1 MQAAVKN
8 SAGSQ
13 VKDGEAPLPVKFP
26 VVGLQCP
33 EALAEHEWTV
43 GRFHC
48 TKKLGAGMASKVY
61 TATCKRTGM
70 EVALKCYVKRM
81 LRPRIREQVFGEIT
95 IHSRLV
101 HPNVVGFYA
110 AFEDA
115 DNYWLVLELASKGDL
130 YQEMVNIPMDEAVIA
145 RYVLLPLVSAIAYLH
160 NNIIMHRDLKP
171 ENVVMTGDTVKL
183 ADFGFAVNQR
193 HKRALSRVG
202 TTDFMAPE
210 MIMIGNG
217 HYKVFRDQMP
227 REIRRP
233 YDHSVDVW
241 AIGVMAYELVT
252 RNAPFSGK
260 TEELL
265 IEAIQKGTYQIP
277 SSLSR
282 PFRDFLQA
290 CLSTSP
296 EARSPAMDLLHHPYL
311 TSHASD
317 RTLRR
322 FRELAEA
329 KADIEPGTPSTP
341 NTSQRTLQVGET
353 ESLKYIQGG
362 SWRLSVPGN
371 RSSEAGNR
379 SSEAGNRSS
388 EAGTA
393 AVAVAVAP
401 SKAHTADDMSR
412 AAAVPLTPTM
422 TSVDSS
428 SSLQSADMR
437 TGRMRGG
444 TVNPSESGSGAVTPV
459 GVPGG
464 GPSAGPK
471 REFRRFLSEVGMRV
485 RSDKVEAGARATA
498 EGGLARKLL
507 NKFGRK
513 NEVGLGA
520 CGSRAPPRLKG
531 AIVES

>member
-33 EALAEHEWTV
+33 EVRRFPAAALRGAGGPRWPPRGITRVRLGRRAIGASQALAEHEWTV

-115 DNYWLVLELASKGDL
+115 DNYWLVLELASKVRGFSGDPRGATGKGPAHVIGKCRAMCLVPAFQSRARDSRPPALSQGDL

-202 TTDFMAPE
+202 TTGDCLQCAALPAAHLGRRCGSGRASPHATRPPPPPPSPSDFMAPE

-265 IEAIQKGTYQIP
+265 IEAIQKGTYQVRRHP
-277 SSLSR
+277 LASECLSR
-282 PFRDFLQA
+282 LRHGTVDETEGYA
-290 CLSTSP
+290 G
-296 EARSPAMDLLHHPYL
+296 HV
-311 TSHASD
+311 ASAPHSCGLVVLGNPLC
-317 RTLRR
+317 RPGAVRR
-322 FRELAEA
+322 FRR
-329 KADIEPGTPSTP
+329 PCRGHSGTSCRRACP
-341 NTSQRTLQVGET
+341 R
-353 ESLKYIQGG
+353 
-362 SWRLSVPGN
+362 
-371 RSSEAGNR
+371 
-379 SSEAGNRSS
+379 
-388 EAGTA
+388 
-393 AVAVAVAP
+393 AP
-401 SKAHTADDMSR
+401 R
-412 AAAVPLTPTM
+412 
-422 TSVDSS
+422 
-428 SSLQSADMR
+428 
-437 TGRMRGG
+437 
-444 TVNPSESGSGAVTPV
+444 
-459 GVPGG
+459 
-464 GPSAGPK
+464 
-471 REFRRFLSEVGMRV
+471 
-485 RSDKVEAGARATA
+485 
-498 EGGLARKLL
+498 
-507 NKFGRK
+507 
-513 NEVGLGA
+513 
-520 CGSRAPPRLKG
+520 RAPPPWTSCTTRT
-531 AIVES
+531 